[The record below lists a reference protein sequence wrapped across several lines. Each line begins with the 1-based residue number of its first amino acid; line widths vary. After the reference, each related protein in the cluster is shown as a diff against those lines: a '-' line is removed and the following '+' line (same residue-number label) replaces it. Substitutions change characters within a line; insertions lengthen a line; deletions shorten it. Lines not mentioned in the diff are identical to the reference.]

1 MSRTSQ
7 ATFVDSGAWIALA
20 LTADPYH
27 ERARSAWTTL
37 LSTGSRLVTSIPVVI
52 ETFTF
57 LDRNA
62 SRQTAIL
69 WREEVTKLRQL
80 QIVECSRAD
89 LTKSWAWFDKPGLL
103 RLSAVDATSFTLM
116 RRLKIRAAFAF
127 DQHFAQAGF
136 RVLG

>member
-1 MSRTSQ
+1 MTRTNT
-7 ATFVDSGAWIALA
+7 TFVDSGAWIALA

-37 LSTGSRLVTSIPVVI
+37 FAAGSRLVTSIPVVI

-62 SRQTAIL
+62 SRAVATM
-69 WREEVTKLRQL
+69 WRDEVTGVRNL
-80 QIVECSRAD
+80 QIAECTLAD
-89 LTKSWAWFDKPGLL
+89 LTKAWAWFEQPGLL
-103 RLSAVDATSFTLM
+103 RLSAVDATSFALM
-116 RRLKIRAAFAF
+116 RRLKIRVAFAF